1 MAEERIG
8 DLTDNEIDLF
18 EIFAYLWLK
27 KITIAIFTISITV
40 ISVASSYFLPNF
52 YKSSALLEVA
62 SVSSQMSSVSSPM
75 SGLASMAG
83 ISMPGSA
90 SGDSTSF
97 IVETLQSRD
106 FIKNLIT
113 YDEVLPSLMAA
124 KSFDTASK
132 KINFD
137 SNLYDAKKDVW
148 IREVGYPYS
157 KTPSILEVHKEFNE
171 KVLGVSVDKKTGY
184 ITISIEHISPVF
196 AQSLIFIIIDELN
209 KVSRN
214 KDLKESEEAIN
225 FLKNEALKS
234 SLSPL
239 NNSMSR
245 LIESKLETQM
255 MAQIHED
262 YLLRFIDKP
271 YLPEKK
277 SWPRRTS
284 ILIIS
289 FFVSFLSILFYFTIN
304 FLINKKD

>member
-27 KITIAIFTISITV
+27 KIIIAIFTISITV

-62 SVSSQMSSVSSPM
+62 SGSSQMSSVSSSM

-83 ISMPGSA
+83 ISLPGSA

-225 FLKNEALKS
+225 FLKNEASKS

-239 NNSMSR
+239 NNSISR
-245 LIESKLETQM
+245 L
-255 MAQIHED
+255 
-262 YLLRFIDKP
+262 IDKP

>member
-1 MAEERIG
+1 M
-8 DLTDNEIDLF
+8 
-18 EIFAYLWLK
+18 
-27 KITIAIFTISITV
+27 
-40 ISVASSYFLPNF
+40 SVASSYFLPNF
-52 YKSSALLEVA
+52 YKSTALLEVA
-62 SVSSQMSSVSSPM
+62 SGSSQINLASSSM

-83 ISMPGSA
+83 ISLPGST

-106 FIKNLIT
+106 FVKNLIA
-113 YDEVLPSLMAA
+113 YEEVLPSLMAA
-124 KSFDTASK
+124 KSFDAASK

-137 SNLYDAKKDVW
+137 DSLYDVKEDEW
-148 IREVGYPYS
+148 IREVIYPYS
-157 KTPSILEVHKEFNE
+157 KIPSILEVHKELNE
-171 KVLGVSVDKKTGY
+171 KVLSVSVDKKTGY
-184 ITISIEHISPVF
+184 ITLSIEHISPVF
-196 AQSLIFIIIDELN
+196 AQKFIFIIIDELN

-225 FLKNEALKS
+225 FLKNEASKS

-239 NNSMSR
+239 NNSISR

-277 SWPRRTS
+277 SWPKRTN

-289 FFVSFLSILFYFTIN
+289 FFVSLLSILFYFTIN
-304 FLINKKD
+304 FFTHKKD

>member
-1 MAEERIG
+1 MSEQEIG
-8 DLTDNEIDLF
+8 DLTDNDIDLL
-18 EIFAYLWLK
+18 EIVSHLWLK
-27 KITIAIFTISITV
+27 KFTIALFTISITT
-40 ISVASSYFLPNF
+40 ISVVSSYFLPNF

-62 SVSSQMSSVSSPM
+62 SGSSQMSSASASM

-83 ISMPGSA
+83 ITLPAST

-106 FIKNLIT
+106 FVRNLIS
-113 YDEVLPSLMAA
+113 YDGVLPSLMAA
-124 KSFDTASK
+124 ESFDAASK

-137 SNLYDAKKDVW
+137 DSLYDAKEDVW
-148 IREVGYPYS
+148 IREVSYPYS
-157 KTPSILEVHKEFNE
+157 KIPSILEVHKELNE
-171 KVLGVSVDKKTGY
+171 KVLSVSVDKKTGY
-184 ITISIEHISPVF
+184 ITLSIEHISPVF
-196 AQSLIFIIIDELN
+196 AQSFIFIIIDELN

-225 FLKNEALKS
+225 FLKKEASKS

-239 NNSMSR
+239 NNSISR

-277 SWPRRTS
+277 SWPKRTN
-284 ILIIS
+284 ILLIS
-289 FFVSFLSILFYFTIN
+289 FFVSLLSILFYFTIN
-304 FLINKKD
+304 FFTHKKV